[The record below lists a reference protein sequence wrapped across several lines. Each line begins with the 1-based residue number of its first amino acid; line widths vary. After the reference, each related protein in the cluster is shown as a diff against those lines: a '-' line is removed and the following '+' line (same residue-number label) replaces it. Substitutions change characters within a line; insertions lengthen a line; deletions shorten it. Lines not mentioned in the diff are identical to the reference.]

1 MLTSRPRDKKG
12 QDKEKRAAKA
22 RTFQVRRRS
31 RRRRRRSRRRRY
43 RRPSLGSFRPWPSLS
58 ITAAVIQINSSM
70 IVKVVMI
77 AKILIATCFDPI
89 SPGCPG
95 FIDSIA
101 VSQFHEQGD
110 GNAIQCFNLPPISF
124 PQFYWTFI
132 APALKRCY
140 NKLGKLGRSNRV
152 QDRNWLLK
160 HVSLS
165 QKMQF
170 RNYVLLLSKKG
181 VTSKCVRLLC
191 NVHICTHF

>member
-1 MLTSRPRDKKG
+1 MIYGLAINCSYSHFQRNFTTNEHTQKIDKYWYKRLNQDLTVSQSIKLDDWPWLLEAMNMLTSRPRDKKG

-77 AKILIATCFDPI
+77 DKILIATCFDPI

-101 VSQFHEQGD
+101 VSQFHE
-110 GNAIQCFNLPPISF
+110 
-124 PQFYWTFI
+124 
-132 APALKRCY
+132 
-140 NKLGKLGRSNRV
+140 
-152 QDRNWLLK
+152 
-160 HVSLS
+160 
-165 QKMQF
+165 
-170 RNYVLLLSKKG
+170 
-181 VTSKCVRLLC
+181 
-191 NVHICTHF
+191 